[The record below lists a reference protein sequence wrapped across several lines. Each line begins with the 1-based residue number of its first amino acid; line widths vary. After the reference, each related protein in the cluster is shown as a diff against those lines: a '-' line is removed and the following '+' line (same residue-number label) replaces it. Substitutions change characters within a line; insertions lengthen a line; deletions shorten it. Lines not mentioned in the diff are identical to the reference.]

1 MEILAIIGIL
11 VLLLI
16 VFTGGGILGWLLKGI
31 GSVFELLLDGW
42 GSCLKVIVWI
52 ILILL
57 FLLALAL

>member
-1 MEILAIIGIL
+1 MEILLIIGIL
-11 VLLLI
+11 VLVLI

-31 GSVFELLLDGW
+31 GSIFEILLDGW